1 MKTRGFFGI
10 DGLDQVV
17 PQGMEYGSQILV
29 YGDTG
34 VGKTILAGEFLKEGL
49 LCGDISINPLL
60 KYILYRERLLLQYT
74 PHLGYWQHRSPLR
87 DYSRSHGIH
96 KGPVLSPH
104 PGL

>member
-49 LCGDISINPLL
+49 LCGDICIYVACDEPPAVML
-60 KYILYRERLLLQYT
+60 
-74 PHLGYWQHRSPLR
+74 
-87 DYSRSHGIH
+87 
-96 KGPVLSPH
+96 
-104 PGL
+104 

>member
-49 LCGDISINPLL
+49 LCGDICIYVACDEPPAVMRGHLRE
-60 KYILYRERLLLQYT
+60 YRVGVRAYEEA
-74 PHLGYWQHRSPLR
+74 G
-87 DYSRSHGIH
+87 
-96 KGPVLSPH
+96 
-104 PGL
+104 